1 MPASAAVAAG
11 GAGTFPQ
18 KHERPRKTSA
28 VVAGAT
34 RSRAAGMR
42 PGRPSIKGGAN
53 AASSQPA
60 EREQRSASR
69 WIEAADSERRCKC
82 ISNSKTCEEPTYPTG
97 RGNGH
102 LLQPSVRKFSA
113 HYRARCRICAPRE
126 RCEEIRGRKI
136 TGNARVVAKQNALER
151 EVQLF

>member
-1 MPASAAVAAG
+1 MRRQASQQNENKEVPQGGSRLRIRKDVA
-11 GAGTFPQ
+11 
-18 KHERPRKTSA
+18 
-28 VVAGAT
+28 
-34 RSRAAGMR
+34 RAFRIRRHAR
-42 PGRPSIKGGAN
+42 N
-53 AASSQPA
+53 QP
-60 EREQRSASR
+60 
-69 WIEAADSERRCKC
+69 I
-82 ISNSKTCEEPTYPTG
+82 PG